1 MWFMVTKA
9 SMDVQSLIEVHVAQ
23 FEFIMI
29 QKTPLNTTSGTIIVN
44 VVFFEEAENVSI
56 ISLK

>member
-1 MWFMVTKA
+1 MWFKVTKA
-9 SMDVQSLIEVHVAQ
+9 SINVQSLIEVHEAQ
-23 FEFIMI
+23 FEFIMM
-29 QKTPLNTTSGTIIVN
+29 QKTTLNTTSGTIIVN

>member
-1 MWFMVTKA
+1 MH
-9 SMDVQSLIEVHVAQ
+9 EAQ
-23 FEFIMI
+23 FEFIMM
-29 QKTPLNTTSGTIIVN
+29 QKTTLNTTSGTIIVN